1 MRKNDF
7 DLPISLSIAK
17 LTVEI
22 NFQTIKKKK
31 SENQTNKIRKTKC
44 KLLTKGRKNIGEST
58 VNRITKINSTATKCK
73 HTSNYIN
80 MNKFTSL

>member
-7 DLPISLSIAK
+7 DPPICLSIAK

-31 SENQTNKIRKTKC
+31 NQKNKQTKNQKN
-44 KLLTKGRKNIGEST
+44 KLQTTAQKAE
-58 VNRITKINSTATKCK
+58 KI
-73 HTSNYIN
+73 
-80 MNKFTSL
+80 

>member
-31 SENQTNKIRKTKC
+31 SENQTNKKIRKTKC
-44 KLLTKGRKNIGEST
+44 KLLHKRQKKYRRKHSKQNYK
-58 VNRITKINSTATKCK
+58 NHTATK
-73 HTSNYIN
+73 
-80 MNKFTSL
+80 M